1 MHIEKDAI
9 VRHLHRHGRH
19 DDAVRADS
27 ELPDRVH
34 SVQDAE
40 LLQQWGIDPEG
51 IDEILREEQLRED

>member
-1 MHIEKDAI
+1 MHIDKEAI

-51 IDEILREEQLRED
+51 IDEILRDEPQRET